1 MGGIFEN
8 WSPKNDYN
16 GGFFHPVSLKTGEG
30 STAKV
35 QLATYIM
42 ILFMIINYIIM
53 LLLAVSILTVTYR

>member
-8 WSPKNDYN
+8 WSPENDYN
-16 GGFFHPVSLKTGEG
+16 GGFYSPISPRTGEG
-30 STAKV
+30 STDKA